1 MIDKIKE
8 FLRSRKQSYR
18 QVFYGNNNNEPS
30 IPGAV
35 VLDDLAKFCRAHE
48 SAFHKDD
55 RATLIMMGRQEV
67 WLRIQHQLNMTDAQ
81 LWDCY
86 AEKNPGPN
94 E

>member
-1 MIDKIKE
+1 MMGRIRE

-18 QVFYGNNNNEPS
+18 QVFYGENNGVPS
-30 IPGAV
+30 IPGGV

-48 SAFHKDD
+48 SPFHKDE
-55 RATLIMMGRQEV
+55 RATLIMLGRQEV
-67 WLRIQHQLNMTDAQ
+67 WLRIQHQLNMTDDQ
-81 LWDCY
+81 LWAFY